1 MDFWRSKISFRRQVK
16 SLPLAV
22 WFHLW
27 PKRNEPM
34 NVADKTVLIT
44 GSTDGVGKLVA
55 LRLAM
60 AGARTLLH
68 GRNQKKGEAVLRA
81 IRDETG
87 NDKLEYFQ
95 ADFSSMEEVRRMA
108 DEIQAKHDRLE
119 LLINNAGIGFTT
131 RGEME
136 RETSRDGHELRFAV
150 NYLAPFLLTQLLLP
164 LMRKSAPAR
173 IINVASA
180 GQYPIDFSDVMLTR
194 GYDGVRAY
202 RRSKLAQV
210 MFTLDLA
217 LTLKDSGVTVNCLH
231 PATFMNTNMVI
242 ESGVKPLSSIE
253 EGADAILH
261 LATSPDLEGKTGIYF
276 NGKRPEQANA
286 QAYDDAARERLR
298 ELSMHLTKLSAP
310 AFDPSAI

>member
-1 MDFWRSKISFRRQVK
+1 MAFWRSKILFRRRLET
-16 SLPLAV
+16 LPLAV
-22 WFHLW
+22 WLNLW
-27 PKRNEPM
+27 PERIQQM

-55 LRLAM
+55 LRLAA

-81 IRDETG
+81 IREETG

-95 ADFSSMEEVRRMA
+95 ADFSSLEELRRMA
-108 DEIQAKHDRLE
+108 AEIQAKHDRLE

-136 RETSRDGHELRFAV
+136 RETGRDGYELRFAV
-150 NYLAPFLLTQLLLP
+150 NYLAPFLLTHLLLP

-173 IINVASA
+173 IVNVASA
-180 GQYPIDFSDVMLTR
+180 GQYPIDFSDVMLTH

-202 RRSKLAQV
+202 RQSKLAQV

-217 LTLKDSGVTVNCLH
+217 LTLKGSGVTVNCLH

-242 ESGVKPLSSIE
+242 ESGVKPLSSVE

-276 NGKRPEQANA
+276 DGKRPERANA

-298 ELSMHLTKLSAP
+298 ELSMRLTNLSP
-310 AFDPSAI
+310 PVFDLSEI

>member
-1 MDFWRSKISFRRQVK
+1 MLFRRRIK
-16 SLPLAV
+16 KLPLAI
-22 WFHLW
+22 WFNLW
-27 PKRNEPM
+27 PEMSQPM

-55 LRLAM
+55 SRLAS

-95 ADFSSMEEVRRMA
+95 ADFSSLEKAQRMA
-108 DEIQAKHDRLE
+108 EEIKAKHGRLE

-131 RGEME
+131 RGEMK

-150 NYLAPFLLTQLLLP
+150 NYLAPFLLTHLLLP
-164 LMRKSAPAR
+164 LIRESAPAR
-173 IINVASA
+173 IVNVASV

-202 RRSKLAQV
+202 RQSKLAQI

-217 LTLKDSGVTVNCLH
+217 LALKGSGVTVNCLH

-242 ESGVKPLSSIE
+242 ESGVKPLSSVA

-261 LATSPDLEGKTGIYF
+261 AATSPDLEGKTGIYF
-276 NGKRPEQANA
+276 DGKRPDQANA
-286 QAYDDAARERLR
+286 QAYDDGARERLR
-298 ELSMHLTKLSAP
+298 ELSMELTNLSRP
-310 AFDPSAI
+310 IFDPAEI

>member
-298 ELSMHLTKLSAP
+298 ELSMRQTKHSAP

>member
-1 MDFWRSKISFRRQVK
+1 
-16 SLPLAV
+16 V
-22 WFHLW
+22 WFNLSLEGDW
-27 PKRNEPM
+27 RM

-44 GSTDGVGKLVA
+44 GATDGVGKLVA
-55 LRLAM
+55 LRLAD

-68 GRNQKKGEAVLRA
+68 GRNEKKGAAVVRA

-87 NDKLEYFQ
+87 NDNLEYFQ
-95 ADFSSMEEVRRMA
+95 ADFSSLEEVRRMA
-108 DEIQAKHDRLE
+108 EEIKAKHDRLD

-150 NYLAPFLLTQLLLP
+150 NYLAPFLLTHLLLP
-164 LMRKSAPAR
+164 LIRKSAPAR
-173 IINVASA
+173 IVNVASA
-180 GQYPIDFSDVMLTR
+180 GQCPIDFSNVMLTH

-202 RRSKLAQV
+202 RQSKLAQV

-217 LTLKDSGVTVNCLH
+217 LTLKGSGVTVNCLH

-242 ESGVKPLSSIE
+242 ESGVKPLSSVE

-261 LATSPDLEGKTGIYF
+261 VATSSEIEGKTGIYF
-276 NGKRPEQANA
+276 DGVRPGRANV
-286 QAYDDAARERLR
+286 QAYDDDARERLR
-298 ELSMHLTKLSAP
+298 ELSLRLTNLSAP
-310 AFDPSAI
+310 A

>member
-1 MDFWRSKISFRRQVK
+1 
-16 SLPLAV
+16 V
-22 WFHLW
+22 WFDLSLEGDW
-27 PKRNEPM
+27 RM

-44 GSTDGVGKLVA
+44 GATDGVGKLVA
-55 LRLAM
+55 LRLAD

-68 GRNQKKGEAVLRA
+68 GRNEKKGAAVVRA

-87 NDKLEYFQ
+87 NDNLEYFQ
-95 ADFSSMEEVRRMA
+95 ADFSSLEEVRRMA
-108 DEIQAKHDRLE
+108 EEVKAKHDRLD

-150 NYLAPFLLTQLLLP
+150 NYLAPFLLTHLLLP
-164 LMRKSAPAR
+164 LIRKSAPAR
-173 IINVASA
+173 IVNVASA
-180 GQYPIDFSDVMLTR
+180 GQYPIDFSDVMLTH

-202 RRSKLAQV
+202 RQSKLAQV

-217 LTLKDSGVTVNCLH
+217 LTLNGSGVTVNCLH

-242 ESGVKPLSSIE
+242 ESGVKPLSSVE

-261 LATSPDLEGKTGIYF
+261 LATSSELEGKTGIYF
-276 NGKRPEQANA
+276 DGARPGRANT
-286 QAYDDAARERLR
+286 QAYDEYARERLR
-298 ELSMHLTKLSAP
+298 ELSLRLTNLSAP
-310 AFDPSAI
+310 A